1 MRDEISIMATLD
13 HPSVVKFIESFED
26 DRYIFIVMEVMRD
39 AIELKRLV
47 YNRKQD
53 SAYNSSQALFSEEMV
68 MHIMYKLIAGIN
80 HVHSSGVVHRDLKLE
95 NILID

>member
-39 AIELKRLV
+39 GIELKRLV
-47 YNRKQD
+47 LNRK
-53 SAYNSSQALFSEEMV
+53 
-68 MHIMYKLIAGIN
+68 
-80 HVHSSGVVHRDLKLE
+80 
-95 NILID
+95 